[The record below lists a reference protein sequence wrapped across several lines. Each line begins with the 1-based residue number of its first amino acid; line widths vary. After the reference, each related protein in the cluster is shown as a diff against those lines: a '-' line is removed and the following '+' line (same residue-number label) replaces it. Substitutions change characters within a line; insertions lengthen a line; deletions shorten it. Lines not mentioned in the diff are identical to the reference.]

1 MDTASSKHPR
11 VRSGENDRITQEY
24 GREDGKVS
32 LLKKLAKKQ
41 SGQTEVLLR
50 GMMEGMSLQNNV
62 KIGGKLNK
70 RKKNRKRKYNLSF

>member
-1 MDTASSKHPR
+1 M
-11 VRSGENDRITQEY
+11 V
-24 GREDGKVS
+24 KVS

-50 GMMEGMSLQNNV
+50 GMMVGMSLQNNV

-70 RKKNRKRKYNLSF
+70 GK